1 MHTTHLG
8 ACLHRNYSNL
18 AQKVYKKKPKGIIVI
33 ISNIVIF

>member
-18 AQKVYKKKPKGIIVI
+18 AQKVYKKQPKRIIVI
-33 ISNIVIF
+33 IPNIMIS